1 VYASRSDPPTPRARA
16 AARAAQR
23 PEQEKAARK
32 KERRIRRRERRE
44 QRDEEYQLREQQGL
58 SPPATPE
65 NSSSDEEEEEES
77 NGGASPPLP
86 PPDVESSAPVA
97 KGRRGGRGAG
107 ARAGCG
113 NTHHRAVRGRG
124 GVRRGGTGERRES
137 VWERCDGDDGRHR
150 SACRTLEEEETRL
163 LHLEVSSHSSRR
175 SGFEGLELSFLSPCS
190 QGGTDHPRPC
200 AC

>member
-77 NGGASPPLP
+77 NGGASPP

-190 QGGTDHPRPC
+190 QGGADHPRPC

>member
-77 NGGASPPLP
+77 NGGASPP